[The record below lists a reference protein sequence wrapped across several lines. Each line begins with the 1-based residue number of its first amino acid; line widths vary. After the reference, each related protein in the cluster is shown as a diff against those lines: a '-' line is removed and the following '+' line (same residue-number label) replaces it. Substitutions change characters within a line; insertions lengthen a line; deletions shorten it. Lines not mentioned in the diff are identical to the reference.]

1 MGKKGFILTAN
12 MGDDSI
18 CVYNGDSFEMS
29 ERLVVKPS
37 GFKLFNTSHFT
48 KGPVAG
54 PGHLYHYKSKNIILT
69 LNVYD
74 DSLLFIDL
82 DTLKPMDTIFAGNH
96 PYQIEVFE
104 EADRAF
110 VSNYD
115 SDSISV
121 IDLSIPQIVGQIPC
135 GMMPQ
140 SLFMDKN
147 AGNLYVTNTGSDY
160 ISIIDALTLD
170 KLFCLKVDGNP
181 VDICNDAGGNRIF
194 VIVRHPE
201 RQIKDR
207 LVEYDMLTG
216 KKLRSM
222 ELGPMPVD
230 IIYNDINKRVYALDA
245 IENNLRAINVE
256 SFKIET
262 TVHLGRMPINQCLNN
277 ERTLLFI
284 VCMIENRMY
293 VVDIYGRRII
303 REIPTGIEPSSVL
316 YVG

>member
-1 MGKKGFILTAN
+1 MGKKDLILTAN

-18 CVYNGDSFEMS
+18 CIYNGKSFEML

-48 KGPVAG
+48 KGPAAG
-54 PGHLYHYKSKNIILT
+54 PGHLYHYKSKNIVLA

-82 DTLKPMDTIFAGNH
+82 DTFKPMDTIFAGNH

-140 SLFMDKN
+140 SLVIN
-147 AGNLYVTNTGSDY
+147 RNTSCLYVTNTGSDY
-160 ISIIDALTLD
+160 ISIIDVLTLD

-181 VDICNDAGGNRIF
+181 VDICNDAEGERIF

-201 RQIKDR
+201 RQVKDQ
-207 LVEYDMLTG
+207 LVEYDMVTG
-216 KKLRSM
+216 KRLRSM
-222 ELGPMPVD
+222 ELGLMPVD
-230 IIYNDINKRVYALDA
+230 ILYNNMNESVYALDA
-245 IENNLRAINVE
+245 IENNLRIINVE
-256 SFKIET
+256 SFDFET
-262 TVHLGRMPINQCLNN
+262 TIHLGRMPINQCLNS
-277 ERTLLFI
+277 ERSLLFV
-284 VCMIENRMY
+284 VCMIENKLY
-293 VVDIYGRRII
+293 VVDTHRHQII

-316 YVG
+316 FVS